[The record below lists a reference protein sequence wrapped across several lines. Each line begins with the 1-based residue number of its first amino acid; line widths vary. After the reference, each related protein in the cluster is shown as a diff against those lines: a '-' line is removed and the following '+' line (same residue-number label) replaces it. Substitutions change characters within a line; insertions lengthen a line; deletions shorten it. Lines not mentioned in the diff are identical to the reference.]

1 MKIKLDDLA
10 IDKDDPF
17 KNCLFNREKYADILN
32 KVISNY
38 NKNIV
43 MAVNSEWGTGKS
55 TFLRMWQQKLTNTGF
70 LTVYFN
76 AWENDF
82 EDEPLT
88 ALLGELSAIQPS
100 SKKNFDKVLDVAKN
114 FAIEFLPAAAKG
126 IAKKYISEDAI
137 DIVESGLDGSSAL
150 VKKLLVDYSVKK
162 VSLIKFR
169 EEIGKV
175 IKNLSPNRPL
185 VFFIDELDRCR
196 PNYAVS
202 ILEKIKHFFNVSNII
217 FVLAIDKE
225 QLSHSV
231 CGVYNS
237 EKINS
242 KEYLRRFIDIEY
254 SMPNDSK
261 ENYVKYLINYYQI
274 NEDLQNN
281 DKHFRTK
288 EEDQFYHLIWNL
300 FHGFN
305 LRKLEKT
312 LGLIKL
318 SLISVNSEKIY
329 PEIHLLLI
337 YLKLEKPDL
346 YNKILKKK
354 FSMSEFYKELNDL
367 TSFYL
372 KLEVGIE
379 ILEFH
384 AIMMICY
391 GNYLSP
397 TALNE
402 FIHSAVAEVQS
413 LIQSFK
419 NLQPIY
425 GHQCLNANLETFIYR
440 IEITNDFNIA

>member
-1 MKIKLDDLA
+1 M
-10 IDKDDPF
+10 
-17 KNCLFNREKYADILN
+17 
-32 KVISNY
+32 
-38 NKNIV
+38 
-43 MAVNSEWGTGKS
+43 
-55 TFLRMWQQKLTNTGF
+55 QQN
-70 LTVYFN
+70 
-76 AWENDF
+76 
-82 EDEPLT
+82 
-88 ALLGELSAIQPS
+88 
-100 SKKNFDKVLDVAKN
+100 
-114 FAIEFLPAAAKG
+114 FLPAAAKG

-150 VKKLLVDYSVKK
+150 VKKLLDDYSVKK

-175 IKNLSPNRPL
+175 IENLSPNRPL

-202 ILEKIKHFFNVSNII
+202 ILEKIKHFFNVSNIV

-254 SMPNDSK
+254 SIPNDNK
-261 ENYVKYLINYYQI
+261 RNYVKHLINYYQI
-274 NEDLQNN
+274 NNDLQNN
-281 DKHFRTK
+281 DKYFRTK

-300 FHGFN
+300 FKEFN

-318 SLISVNSEKIY
+318 SLISVNIEKIY
-329 PEIHLLLI
+329 PEIHLILI
-337 YLKLEKPDL
+337 YLKLEKLDL
-346 YNKILKKK
+346 YNKILNKS
-354 FSMSEFYKELNDL
+354 FSMSEFHKELKDL

-372 KLEVGIE
+372 KLNIGIE
-379 ILEFH
+379 ISEFH

-391 GNYLSP
+391 GNYLAP
-397 TALNE
+397 TALNVY
-402 FIHSAVAEVQS
+402 IRSAVTEVQS
-413 LIQSFK
+413 LRQSFNK
-419 NLQPIY
+419 LQPLY
-425 GHQCLNANLETFIYR
+425 GDQWQNANLETFFHR